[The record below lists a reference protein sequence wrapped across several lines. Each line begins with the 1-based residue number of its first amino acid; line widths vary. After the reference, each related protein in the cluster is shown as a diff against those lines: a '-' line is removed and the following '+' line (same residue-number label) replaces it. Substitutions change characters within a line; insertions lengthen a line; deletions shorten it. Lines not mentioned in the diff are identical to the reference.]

1 MSLLKIMT
9 RQVTTIGMDE
19 TLETLQHIFSK
30 NKFHHVLVV
39 DAGVLVGVVSDRD
52 LLKALSPNLGTAA
65 ETMRDLATLNK
76 KVHQVMQRD
85 LRALSPDAG
94 IYDAVHLFNRERV
107 SCIPIV
113 DESRKPVGILSWRDI
128 MRALEQQQQQRKQ
141 QAASN

>member
-1 MSLLKIMT
+1 MSLLNIMT

-19 TLETLQHIFSK
+19 TLETLQHIFSR

-39 DAGVLVGVVSDRD
+39 DGTQLVGVVSDRD

-76 KVHQVMQRD
+76 KVHQVMQRE
-85 LRALSPDAG
+85 LRTLPPTAG
-94 IYDAVHLFNRERV
+94 IYDAVRLFNRERV
-107 SCIPIV
+107 SCIPIM

-128 MRALEQQQQQRKQ
+128 MRALELQQQRKQ
-141 QAASN
+141 QVASD

>member
-1 MSLLKIMT
+1 MSLLNIMT

-19 TLETLQHIFSK
+19 TLATLQHIFSK

-39 DAGVLVGVVSDRD
+39 DAGKLVGVVSDRD

-76 KVHQVMQRD
+76 KVHQVMQRE
-85 LRALSPDAG
+85 LRTLPPTAS
-94 IYDAVHLFNRERV
+94 IYDAVQLFNRERV

-113 DESRKPVGILSWRDI
+113 DESIKPVGILSWRDI
-128 MRALEQQQQQRKQ
+128 MRALEQQQRKQ
-141 QAASN
+141 KASSG

>member
-1 MSLLKIMT
+1 MSLLNIMT

-19 TLETLQHIFSK
+19 TLETLQHIFSR

-39 DAGVLVGVVSDRD
+39 DGTQLVGVVSDRD

-76 KVHQVMQRD
+76 KVHQVMQRE
-85 LRALSPDAG
+85 LRTLPPSAG
-94 IYDAVHLFNRERV
+94 IYDAVRLFNRERV

-113 DESRKPVGILSWRDI
+113 DASRKPVGILSWRDI
-128 MRALEQQQQQRKQ
+128 MRALEQQQQRKQ
-141 QAASN
+141 QAASG

>member
-1 MSLLKIMT
+1 MSLLNIMT

-19 TLETLQHIFSK
+19 TLETLQHIFSR

-39 DAGVLVGVVSDRD
+39 DGTQLVGVVSDRD

-76 KVHQVMQRD
+76 KVHQVMQRE
-85 LRALSPDAG
+85 LRTLPPTAG
-94 IYDAVHLFNRERV
+94 IYDAVRLFNRERV

-128 MRALEQQQQQRKQ
+128 MRALEQQQQRKQ